1 MPGSIREYNLYLA
14 LIINMQNVF
23 NKNIIPSNEVARLKS
38 LRSYQIL
45 DSTPE
50 LFFNNLAQI
59 IAQCFQS
66 PIALISLVDSDQVF
80 LKANVGMDGTRHVPR
95 GISLCS
101 LAIME
106 QEPTIFQD
114 TLKEPCLLANPL
126 VAGEF
131 GMRFYAGAPI
141 VSPEGFAIGTVCVVD
156 KKPRKFSD
164 MDQDLL
170 VLFAGSVMEA
180 IADRRQNLVSRQ

>member
-1 MPGSIREYNLYLA
+1 MCNLQP
-14 LIINMQNVF
+14 IPVMQNVF
-23 NKNIIPSNEVARLKS
+23 DKNIIPLNEAARLEA
-38 LRSYQIL
+38 LRSYQIV
-45 DSTPE
+45 DSSPE

-59 IAQCFQS
+59 VAQCFQS
-66 PIALISLVDSDQVF
+66 PVALISLVDSDQVF
-80 LKANVGMDGTRHVPR
+80 FKANVGMAATRSVPR

-101 LAIME
+101 LAILE
-106 QEPTIFQD
+106 HQPTIFED

-141 VSPEGFAIGTVCVVD
+141 VTPEGYAIGTVCVVD